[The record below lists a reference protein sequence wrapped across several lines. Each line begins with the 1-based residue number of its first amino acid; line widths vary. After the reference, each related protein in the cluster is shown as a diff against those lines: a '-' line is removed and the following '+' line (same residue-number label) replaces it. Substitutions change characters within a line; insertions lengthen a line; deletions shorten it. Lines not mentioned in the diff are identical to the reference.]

1 MKAVHVRKGPSPV
14 VLAFPHSG
22 TFLPPEVSQNLNE
35 TGLQLSDTDW
45 HLPQLYAGLL
55 PSATSVRA
63 EFHRYIIDAN
73 RDPTG
78 ESLYPGQSTTDLI
91 PMTDFDGQP
100 IWHIVPDAAGRM
112 QRIVKYHEAYHRELR
127 QALNRARDRHGY
139 AILYD
144 CHSIRSQVPRLFDG
158 RLPDFNIGT
167 FDGQSCDARLAAEV
181 EAVCRDAKGFSTVV
195 NGRFKGGWTT
205 RHYGRPADGI
215 HAIQMELAQSTHLET
230 ETTPWAYSKA
240 KAKRLREVLDE
251 VLWNLD
257 RWRPQ

>member
-1 MKAVHVRKGPSPV
+1 MSAVRVQNGSSPV

-22 TFLPPEVSQNLNE
+22 TFLPPEVSQDLNE
-35 TGLQLSDTDW
+35 TGLHLSDTDW

-55 PSATSVRA
+55 PRATTVCA
-63 EFHRYIIDAN
+63 EFHRYVIDAN

-78 ESLYPGQSTTDLI
+78 KSLYPGQPTTDLI
-91 PMTDFDGQP
+91 PATDFDGQP
-100 IWHIVPDAAGRM
+100 IWRRGPDAAHRT
-112 QRIVKYHEAYHRELR
+112 QWIVKYHEAYHIALR
-127 QALNRARDRHGY
+127 QALIRARDRHGY

-144 CHSIRSQVPRLFDG
+144 CHSIRSQIPRLFEG
-158 RLPDFNIGT
+158 ILPDFNIGT
-167 FDGQSCDARLAAEV
+167 FDGQSCDPRLAAKV
-181 EAVCRDAKGFSTVV
+181 EAVCRDAKGYSTVV

-230 ETTPWAYSKA
+230 ETAPWAYSQE
-240 KAKRLREVLDE
+240 KAKRLREVLEE

-257 RWRPQ
+257 LCRPK